1 MSENVKKTGTETE
14 VEMADKLYKNLKMGT
29 DSIVSL
35 MPKVEGKSEGIKSDM
50 TVQLDGYEKLAG
62 KARKILLDNG
72 KKPTEEN
79 MMTKMGAKMGI
90 MMNTA
95 VDASPS
101 HIAQMMIEGSTMA
114 ITDTLKLKHE
124 YERSQN
130 PPSTCMSIADELI
143 TFEQGNIEKMKRYL

>member
-1 MSENVKKTGTETE
+1 MNENTKAHGGNIEA
-14 VEMADKLYKNLKMGT
+14 EMADKLYKNLKMGT
-29 DSIVSL
+29 DSVVNL
-35 MPKVEGKSEGIKSDM
+35 MPKVEGMSEGIKSDM

-72 KKPTEEN
+72 KKPEEEN

-95 VDASPS
+95 MDASPS

-124 YERSQN
+124 YERTQN
-130 PPSTCMSIADELI
+130 PPASAMSIADELI
-143 TFEQGNIEKMKRYL
+143 RFEEGNIEKMKKYL